1 VNDDAKVG
9 PLEIPF
15 GRLRIALVAPPYFH
29 VPPSAYG
36 GVEAV
41 VADLA
46 DSLVERGHTV
56 HLVGA
61 GTAGTTARFVPVRD
75 QIIPERLG
83 DPFAEL
89 VHAAA
94 TRRAVRDLAQTE
106 GLDVV
111 HDHTTT
117 GVLNAPSY
125 AEFGLPTVVTAH
137 GPVDGELRDCYAL
150 LGLGIDLVA
159 ISDRQI
165 ELAPD
170 LNWIGRVHNGLR
182 LDSWPFRTDKD
193 EYALF
198 LGRYHPDKAP
208 HLAIDA
214 AHAAGI
220 PIVLAGKCAEPL
232 EKQYFER
239 EVRPRLRPGDKLLG
253 VADGTLKRELLAGA
267 RCLLFPVRWEEPFGM
282 VMIEAMACGT
292 PVVALRGGA
301 VAEVLDDG
309 VTGLICDD
317 PAELP
322 AALHRVTALDPAAC
336 RARVAGHFGI
346 EMLAAGYEQA
356 YRTAITHRAARAV
369 LFSESLVRLRTEFGA
384 LAGNVGPRSTRRR
397 RNARVDDTTWMSGGP
412 E

>member
-1 VNDDAKVG
+1 MIDDAKDG
-9 PLEIPF
+9 PSGIPF
-15 GRLRIALVAPPYFH
+15 GRLRIALVAPPYFN
-29 VPPSAYG
+29 VPPTGYG

-46 DSLVERGHTV
+46 DTLVDRGHTV
-56 HLVGA
+56 HLIGA
-61 GTAGTTARFVPVRD
+61 GTAGTKARFMSVRD
-75 QIIPERLG
+75 QIIPERIG
-83 DPFAEL
+83 DPYAEL

-94 TRRAVRDLAQTE
+94 TRRAVQHLAQID

-137 GPVDGELRDCYAL
+137 GTVNGDLQECYAS

-159 ISDRQI
+159 ISDRQM

-170 LNWIGRVHNGLR
+170 LNWIGRVYNGLR
-182 LDSWPFRTDKD
+182 LDTYPYQSEKD
-193 EYALF
+193 GYALF
-198 LGRYHPDKAP
+198 LGRYHPQKAP

-214 AHAAGI
+214 AHAAGV
-220 PIVLAGKCAEPL
+220 PIVLAGKCTEAV
-232 EKQYFER
+232 EKQYFEN
-239 EVRPRLRPGDKLLG
+239 EVKPRLRPGDRLLG
-253 VADGTLKRELLAGA
+253 VADGTLKRELLRAA
-267 RCLLFPVRWEEPFGM
+267 RCLLFPVQWEEPFGM

-301 VAEVLDDG
+301 VAEVLEDG
-309 VTGLICDD
+309 RTGLICDD

-322 AALHRVTALDPAAC
+322 AALHRVTELDPADC
-336 RARVAGHFGI
+336 RARVAEHFGI
-346 EMLAAGYEQA
+346 DALAAGYEQA

-369 LFSESLVRLRTEFGA
+369 LFSESLVKLRTEFGA
-384 LAGNVGPRSTRRR
+384 LASNNAAPRRTRRR
-397 RNARVDDTTWMSGGP
+397 RDVTWTPGGA